1 MSDPGVGWSGEAR
14 IEAAAEGA
22 RQETDSRLE
31 LETAVDSLCAWCG
44 ILREEPYSE
53 ANADE
58 RLKRAFASPDDNP
71 TRWCAR
77 RRLPLAPEL
86 ETEFAAHL
94 ADGGADQPLGVLAS
108 YVLGRA
114 AMRSA
119 MRSPAGTSGL
129 SLPYRMLWHPASDVG
144 FLAADDE
151 LATALEGSFEAKGEI
166 NAEARRLGAHP
177 GSAARGF
184 DRERTEQAIVAAGRP
199 ASLEACAGW
208 RVRDVVIDLP
218 FGRVVQLV
226 GSRDPAWGSRLLDI
240 VANPALNAV
249 MLSSSSLLD
258 VNGLAR
264 MLAEAATIF
273 TDAGAWNGRTSV
285 WTILVEIEERLVA
298 LLDRAARSGAPS
310 AAVEQAVRDAMVE
323 IEAATRARPDG
334 PRLLLEWMA
343 HLLWGN
349 VFLSRPSTGARLGG
363 LPPRHALLDAVAA
376 HFRAGSWSHPLR
388 VRALFGGGTAVA
400 VDGRSPAGPASSLP
414 VWMDWLGKGTSIAP
428 LGVAI
433 QLWDGAASSVEVL
446 SNWVRDVCAGLENE
460 PMVNVLAQSSA
471 SPAAQ
476 YLAWPLVHLPNPAS
490 AFALIW
496 SDAAWLR
503 TRVRFA
509 RLEDASV
516 LTQPAAALVRVG
528 LAMLSWPD
536 TARIANPG
544 PLAIALADAVDELRY
559 GAFEI
564 GLSQWSGLAG
574 TLARGMATHGLL
586 DSDGCSRLLRRYH
599 GDDDSLAAAAVNARD
614 GGVAAELIG
623 RALADMGDRGP
634 DLAGRWARWNDR
646 LARDE
651 NGKPGRFLELLTE
664 IARGAP
670 QSSRFTNTVP

>member
-1 MSDPGVGWSGEAR
+1 MSDPGVGWSGEGR

-22 RQETDSRLE
+22 RQEVDSRPE
-31 LETAVDSLCAWCG
+31 LGTAVGTLCAWCG
-44 ILREEPYSE
+44 ILREQPYSE

-77 RRLPLAPEL
+77 RRLPLASEL

-94 ADGGADQPLGVLAS
+94 ADGGADRPLSTLAS

-129 SLPYRMLWHPASDVG
+129 SLPYRLLWHPAGDVA

-151 LATALEGSFEAKGEI
+151 LAATLEGSVEAKGEV
-166 NAEARRLGAHP
+166 NAEAGRLGTHP
-177 GSAARGF
+177 GSAAHGF
-184 DRERTEQAIVAAGRP
+184 DRERTEQAIAAAGRP

-208 RVRDVVIDLP
+208 RVRDVFVDLP
-218 FGRVVQLV
+218 FGRVVRLV
-226 GSRDPAWGSRLLDI
+226 GSCDPAWAARLLDI

-258 VNGLAR
+258 VSGLAR

-273 TDAGAWNGRTSV
+273 TDAGAWNGRTSA
-285 WTILVEIEERLVA
+285 WTILVEIEERLVG
-298 LLDRAARSGAPS
+298 LLDGAARFGAPS
-310 AAVEQAVRDAMVE
+310 AGVEKAVRDAMVE
-323 IEAATRARPDG
+323 IEAATRARSDG

-349 VFLSRPSTGARLGG
+349 VFLSRPNTGARPAG

-400 VDGRSPAGPASSLP
+400 IDGRLPAGPASSLP
-414 VWMDWLGKGTSIAP
+414 VWTDWLGKGTSIAP

-460 PMVNVLAQSSA
+460 PMVNVLAQSPT

-476 YLAWPLVHLPNPAS
+476 HLAWPLAHLPDPAA
-490 AFALIW
+490 AFIAMW

-503 TRVRFA
+503 TKVRFA

-536 TARIANPG
+536 TARISNPG
-544 PLAIALADAVDELRY
+544 PLATALADAVDELRY
-559 GAFEI
+559 GAFEV
-564 GLSQWSGLAG
+564 GLSEWSGLAG
-574 TLARGMATHGLL
+574 ALARGMATHGLL
-586 DSDGCSRLLRRYH
+586 DGNGCSRLLRRYQ
-599 GDDDSLAAAAVNARD
+599 GDDDSLAAAVVNARD
-614 GGVAAELIG
+614 GGVATELIG
-623 RALADMGDRGP
+623 RALADMGDQGP
-634 DLAGRWARWNDR
+634 DLADRWARWNDR

-651 NGKPGRFLELLTE
+651 NGKPSRFLELLTE
-664 IARGAP
+664 IAQDAP
-670 QSSRFTNTVP
+670 QSFKFTSTVP